1 MVLPAP
7 LRRPCPRT
15 MLEIPTSGHTPALLS
30 AIKDEGRGLG
40 LGLRPMPPPNPV
52 NMHRSVVPGSM
63 RLQAALALNKSSQ
76 YKSFLGYVLVSVE
89 SCARIYKSSLS
100 QSVLLRL
107 T

>member
-40 LGLRPMPPPNPV
+40 LGLRPMPPPK
-52 NMHRSVVPGSM
+52 
-63 RLQAALALNKSSQ
+63 QADW
-76 YKSFLGYVLVSVE
+76 LVSSLAQGRSSGEE
-89 SCARIYKSSLS
+89 SRVRTDDSDAPGRITAGGSGVNSE
-100 QSVLLRL
+100 VR
-107 T
+107 